1 VPSTEVFGSFERAER
16 RVNFVGELQQGAEI
30 PWMRA
35 APVFSRQ
42 ALRMSFEAGFASAT
56 IARKAERRPTM
67 NMRSGRTL
75 FAAGM
80 ITAALASGAIG
91 QQDEQL
97 GRVTF
102 PTSCDPKVQADFDRG
117 VAMLH
122 SYWFV
127 IARRKFEAILQQDP
141 TCAMAYWGVAMDL
154 LGNTLAATPS
164 RADAQAAWDA
174 LEKARAAGP
183 KKQRE
188 RDWIEALSAYF
199 RDYDKVAVDVR
210 LAAYNAAMERMA
222 QNYPDD
228 YEVQVIY
235 ALTLQASAPKG
246 DLTYAN
252 QIKSAALLEKLY
264 EQNPQHPGVTHYLIH
279 AYDFAPL
286 AEKGIAAAR
295 RYAGI
300 APAVPHARHMPSHI
314 YSMVGLWEESIA
326 SNASALEIQPDYYHA
341 SDFTVYAHLQLAQDA
356 KADAMIRKSLA
367 TADRGD
373 RTVNYVNFT
382 AKAAMPA
389 RYVLE
394 RADWAGA
401 AALPMTPTQYPMADS
416 LIRFTRGLGKAR
428 TGDLA
433 GAKEEIEAM
442 KLLRTTLQNADQTYW
457 ADRTDEQMLAVSAW
471 VALKEG
477 ERDKALRFMRAA
489 ADSEG
494 GSLKHVAMENRLYP
508 LRELLAELLLETGQP
523 AVALSEFETALKQ
536 TPNRFRGFWG
546 AARAADAAGDR
557 QKASEYFGKLVD
569 LAKNADTERREISEA
584 KAYLHRDDTVGSGQK

>member
-1 VPSTEVFGSFERAER
+1 MSTHS
-16 RVNFVGELQQGAEI
+16 
-30 PWMRA
+30 
-35 APVFSRQ
+35 
-42 ALRMSFEAGFASAT
+42 T
-56 IARKAERRPTM
+56 
-67 NMRSGRTL
+67 RTL
-75 FAAGM
+75 FAAGL
-80 ITAALASGAIG
+80 ITAAVASGSFG
-91 QQDEQL
+91 QQDQQL
-97 GRVTF
+97 GKVSF
-102 PTSCDPKVQADFDRG
+102 PTSCAPDVQAEFDRG

-122 SYWFV
+122 SYWFL

-141 TCAMAYWGVAMDL
+141 DCAMAYWGVAMDL
-154 LGNTLAATPS
+154 LGNTLATTPT
-164 RADAQAAWDA
+164 RAEAQAAWEA
-174 LEKARAAGP
+174 LEKARTAGP
-183 KKQRE
+183 KTQRE

-199 RDYDKVAVDVR
+199 RDYDNRPVDAR

-222 QNYPDD
+222 QTYPDD
-228 YEVQVIY
+228 YEVQAYY
-235 ALTLQASAPKG
+235 ALTLQASAPKS
-246 DLTYAN
+246 DLTYA
-252 QIKSAALLEKLY
+252 QQLKSAALLEKLF

-286 AEKGIAAAR
+286 AEKGVASAR

-341 SDFTVYAHLQLAQDA
+341 SDFTVYAYLQLAQDA

-373 RTVNYVNFT
+373 RPINFVNFT

-401 AALPMTPTQYPMADS
+401 AALPMIPTKYPMADS
-416 LIRFTRGLGKAR
+416 LIRFTRGLGMAR

-433 GAKEEIEAM
+433 GAREEIDAM
-442 KLLRTTLQNADQTYW
+442 KVLRTTLQGADQSYW
-457 ADRTDEQMLAVSAW
+457 ADRTEEQMLAVSAW

-477 ERDKALRFMRAA
+477 DRDRALRYMRAA
-489 ADSEG
+489 ADSED
-494 GSLKHVAMENRLYP
+494 GSLKHVAMENRLFP
-508 LRELLAELLLETGQP
+508 FRELLGEMLLEIGQP
-523 AVALSEFETALKQ
+523 AAALSEFETALKQ

-546 AARAADAAGDR
+546 AARAADGLGNH
-557 QKASEYFGKLVD
+557 QKAVEYFGKLVE
-569 LAKNADTERREISEA
+569 LAKNADAERPEIREA
-584 KAYLHRDDTVGSGQK
+584 KAYLQRDVTVGTNR